1 MKHPLRPHFLQRPLN
16 IGLAGAGGNG
26 SQMLGGLARLHT
38 ALCALGHP
46 GLHVVVYDPDHV
58 TPANLGRQLFSAADL
73 GCNKAQV
80 LVNRIN
86 CFFNLQWRPV
96 PAKLTRR
103 SGQEWDF
110 LIGCVDSAAARLELD
125 RCNFHYWLDL
135 GNSTKFGQV
144 ILGECSPNR
153 VPKRSRPEAV
163 ARSFGRKMTS
173 NERKEHQ
180 EWLDWKVSLLPNVLG
195 IFPQLKRKRRHVDN
209 TPSCSLAEA
218 LEKQD
223 LFINQSVATF
233 ALQLLWQ
240 FIRKGGLNIHGYFI
254 NLETGRV
261 TPLPIMSTRNGN
273 GHLHDKDQH
282 DDETD

>member
-1 MKHPLRPHFLQRPLN
+1 MKHPLPPRFRDRKIR

-26 SQMLGGLARLHT
+26 SHMLGGLARLHT
-38 ALCALGHP
+38 ALGALGHP

-86 CFFNLQWRPV
+86 CFFNLRWQAHPT
-96 PAKLTRR
+96 KLTRKT
-103 SGQEWDF
+103 GAHWDF

-125 RCNFHYWLDL
+125 RCKFHYWLDL
-135 GNSTKFGQV
+135 GNSAKFGQV
-144 ILGECSPNR
+144 VLGEPSRVSP
-153 VPKRSRPEAV
+153 RSRPESV
-163 ARSFGRKMTS
+163 AKSFGRKMS
-173 NERKEHQ
+173 KNEQVEHE
-180 EWLDWKVSLLPNVLG
+180 EWLKWKANRLPNILG
-195 IFPQLKRKRRHVDN
+195 VFPQLKRKRKVPGRGSAEDN

-233 ALQLLWQ
+233 SLQLLWQ
-240 FIRKGGLNIHGYFI
+240 FIREGGLNIHGYFI
-254 NLETGRV
+254 NLETGKV
-261 TPLPIMSTRNGN
+261 TPLPI
-273 GHLHDKDQH
+273 K
-282 DDETD
+282 